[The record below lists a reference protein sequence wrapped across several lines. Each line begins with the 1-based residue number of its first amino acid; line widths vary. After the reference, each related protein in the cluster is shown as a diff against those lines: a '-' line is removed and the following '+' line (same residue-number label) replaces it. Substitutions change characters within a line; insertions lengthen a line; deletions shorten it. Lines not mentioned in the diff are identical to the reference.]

1 MYIWFCSKFRVII
14 DESVVSALLDCAFSD
29 YKHEVMGYLGGRFDA
44 DSNDNEAIVCR
55 INHFVASER

>member
-1 MYIWFCSKFRVII
+1 MII